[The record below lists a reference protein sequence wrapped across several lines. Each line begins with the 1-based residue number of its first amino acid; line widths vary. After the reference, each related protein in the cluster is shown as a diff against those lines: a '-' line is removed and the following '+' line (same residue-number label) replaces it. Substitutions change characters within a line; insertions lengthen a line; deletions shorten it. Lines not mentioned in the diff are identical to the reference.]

1 MSQIGAMGGSGSV
14 GGVGSLG
21 PSTSVNFLF
30 AKLQMELSASAKNA
44 ALDYIDQIESA
55 QAEQKE
61 VADLLQQARQAQAD
75 GKSGSGVGMQSINN
89 TTVAGEDCYPMSQEL
104 VDFMDKHDLAYPNAD
119 GDYILGKDEW
129 DVAIQSL
136 QAYQEQV
143 GTDIQTL
150 MVYVQDFMG
159 QYNSYLQ
166 GANSAIQSGM
176 QTLTSIARG
185 Q

>member
-1 MSQIGAMGGSGSV
+1 MSQIGGVGGSGAVS
-14 GGVGSLG
+14 GVDSLG
-21 PSTSVNFLF
+21 TCTSVNFLF
-30 AKLQMELSASAKNA
+30 AKLQMELSASAKDA
-44 ALDYIDQIESA
+44 ALGYIDQIESA
-55 QAEQKE
+55 QNEQKE
-61 VADLLQQARQAQAD
+61 IADMLQTCRQLQAD
-75 GKSGSGVGMQSINN
+75 AKSNGGC
-89 TTVAGEDCYPMSQEL
+89 TTMPKEIVE
-104 VDFMDKHDLAYPNAD
+104 FMDKNNLAYDKTGND
-119 GDYILGKDEW
+119 TLHNGDEW

-136 QAYQEQV
+136 QSYQEQV